1 MYNDEHDWMIF
12 SPNPLGLKNVNL
24 HSSLYNVYLLLVH
37 KPIKWI
43 AVSDTLILKLILNHI
58 FYDIFN
64 MKQVKCT
71 LKMSGIY
78 E

>member
-12 SPNPLGLKNVNL
+12 SPNPLGPKNLNL
-24 HSSLYNVYLLLVH
+24 HSSLYIVYLLLGH

-43 AVSDTLILKLILNHI
+43 AVSDTLILKFILNYI
-58 FYDIFN
+58 FNEIFN
-64 MKQVKCT
+64 MKCT